1 MLKRLFAP
9 VVVVVMICA
18 LLVACGSKEKPLAQ
32 QAIKTAEEALN
43 SVKTEAMKYVPDQVK
58 SVEDAIKAAK
68 ASFDKGDYPAALNAA
83 KDLPAKAKDLAKA
96 AADKKAELTKKWEE
110 LSVNLPKMVEAI
122 KSRVGILSQ
131 SKKLPAGIDQATLDG
146 AKSGLASI
154 NEIWTQAAD
163 AFKGGNLTDALAKAS
178 AVKEKAVGIM
188 TSLGMQV
195 PEAAK
200 G

>member
-1 MLKRLFAP
+1 MLKRSFVP
-9 VVVVVMICA
+9 VVVVMIFA
-18 LLVACGSKEKPLAQ
+18 LFVACGSKEKPLAE
-32 QAIKTAEEALN
+32 QAIKAAEEALN
-43 SVKTEAMKYVPDQVK
+43 SVKGEAVKYVPDQVK

-68 ASFDKGDYPAALNAA
+68 ASFDKGDYPGALNAA

-110 LSVNLPKMVEAI
+110 LSANLPKMVEAI
-122 KSRVGILSQ
+122 KSRVDILSE
-131 SKKLPAGIDQATLDG
+131 SKKLPADIDQAKLDG
-146 AKSGLASI
+146 AKTGLASI
-154 NEIWTQAAD
+154 NEIWTQATE

-178 AVKEKAVGIM
+178 AVKDKAVGIM

-195 PEAAK
+195 PEGAK

>member
-9 VVVVVMICA
+9 VVVVMICA
-18 LLVACGSKEKPLAQ
+18 LFVACGSKEKPLAE
-32 QAIKTAEEALN
+32 QAIKAAEEALN
-43 SVKTEAMKYVPDQVK
+43 SVKSDAVKYVPDKVK

-83 KDLPAKAKDLAKA
+83 KDLAAKAKDLAKA

-110 LSVNLPKMVEAI
+110 LSANLPKMVEAI
-122 KSRVGILSQ
+122 KSRVDILSQ
-131 SKKLPAGIDQATLDG
+131 SKKLPADIDQAKLDG
-146 AKSGLASI
+146 AKTGLASI
-154 NEIWTQAAD
+154 NEIWTQATE

-178 AVKEKAVGIM
+178 AVKDKAVGIM

-195 PEAAK
+195 PEGAK